1 MSVVVPVA
9 LVIGIIED
17 KIANDLS
24 SSDDKVKEHLEDLK
38 HKIIKNKTKKKVLE
52 VKYKDGSLVT
62 EVADDIIFKGNF
74 IIFIKENEKIY
85 LNSNEIKHIKEVEN
99 G

>member
-1 MSVVVPVA
+1 MSVIPIA
-9 LVIGIIED
+9 IVIGIIED

-24 SSDDKVKEHLEDLK
+24 NSDNKVIEHLEDLK
-38 HKIIKNKTKKKVLE
+38 HKIIKNKVKKKVIE
-52 VKYKDGSLVT
+52 ITFSDNHCET
-62 EVADDIIFKGNF
+62 QIADDISIKGNF

-85 LNSNEIKHIKEVEN
+85 LNSNKITHIKEVIN